1 MFTKRCDKHSN
12 TKIENIS
19 ITLATTITTKKVMV
33 TLITKVTVLN
43 DKHYNKNK
51 SNNYNNRTTTT
62 IMAAT
67 QSLK

>member
-1 MFTKRCDKHSN
+1 
-12 TKIENIS
+12 
-19 ITLATTITTKKVMV
+19 MV

-43 DKHYNKNK
+43 DKHYNKSK

-67 QSLK
+67 QSLKWLSRQKQ

>member
-1 MFTKRCDKHSN
+1 
-12 TKIENIS
+12 
-19 ITLATTITTKKVMV
+19 MV

-67 QSLK
+67 QSLKWLSRQKQ